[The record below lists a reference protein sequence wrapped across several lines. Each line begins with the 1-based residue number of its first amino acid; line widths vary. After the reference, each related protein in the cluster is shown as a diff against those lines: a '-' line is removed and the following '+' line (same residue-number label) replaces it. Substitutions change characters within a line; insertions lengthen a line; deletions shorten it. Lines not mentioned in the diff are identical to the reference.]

1 MNLMNCLIG
10 RNEFG
15 VYCVPKAAA
24 HRPASRAVLAGK
36 VYEPDTIAFL
46 RGNAAGGDIIHAGT
60 FFGDFLPALASVA
73 NHVWAFEPNPANH
86 ECALETINRNNL
98 ENVSLV
104 HAAVSDEGGE
114 VRLKVK
120 GSFGR
125 DLGGAS
131 HLVASSDTRA
141 TAVPAVRIDDTVP
154 DSARVTVLHFDVEGH
169 ETPALTGAME
179 TIRRCRPIIVLE
191 TDVSGDLKAALT
203 ALGYRRRGHVGVNTI
218 RAVARPSV
226 KPRKPS
232 FLQRVE
238 RKMQP
243 TVRRLLG

>member
-1 MNLMNCLIG
+1 MSPTDCLTG

-15 VYCVPKAAA
+15 IYCIPRAAA
-24 HRPASRAVLAGK
+24 HRPASRAVLAGR

-86 ECALETINRNNL
+86 ECARETIKRNSL
-98 ENVSLV
+98 ENVSLL
-104 HAAVSDEGGE
+104 HAALSDAGGD

-120 GSFGR
+120 GTFGR

-131 HLVASSDTRA
+131 RLVASSDVRA
-141 TAVPAVRIDDTVP
+141 ISVPAVRIDDAVP
-154 DSARVTVLHFDVEGH
+154 GSAQVTVLHLDVEGH
-169 ETPALTGAME
+169 ETLALTGAME

-191 TDVSGDLKAALT
+191 TDVSGDLKSALK

-218 RAVARPSV
+218 RSVTPPSV
-226 KPRKPS
+226 KPTRPS
-232 FLQRVE
+232 VLHLVE
-238 RKMQP
+238 RKI
-243 TVRRLLG
+243 RRLMG

>member
-1 MNLMNCLIG
+1 MG

-15 VYCVPKAAA
+15 VYCVPSAAA

-86 ECALETINRNNL
+86 DCARETIKRNKL

-104 HAAVSDEGGE
+104 HAALSDASGN
-114 VRLKVK
+114 VRLRTK
-120 GSFGR
+120 SRLGR
-125 DLGGAS
+125 ELGGAS
-131 HLVASSDTRA
+131 HLVPNSDLRA
-141 TAVPAVRIDDTVP
+141 TAVPAIRIDDAVP
-154 DSARVTVLHFDVEGH
+154 GSARVTVLHLDVEGH
-169 ETPALTGAME
+169 ETPALKGAME

-191 TDVSGDLKAALT
+191 TDVSGDLKAALKT
-203 ALGYRRRGHVGVNTI
+203 LGYRRRGHVGVNTI
-218 RAVARPSV
+218 RAVAPPAVKPKTPSV
-226 KPRKPS
+226 
-232 FLQRVE
+232 LQRVE
-238 RKMQP
+238 RRI
-243 TVRRLLG
+243 RRLLG